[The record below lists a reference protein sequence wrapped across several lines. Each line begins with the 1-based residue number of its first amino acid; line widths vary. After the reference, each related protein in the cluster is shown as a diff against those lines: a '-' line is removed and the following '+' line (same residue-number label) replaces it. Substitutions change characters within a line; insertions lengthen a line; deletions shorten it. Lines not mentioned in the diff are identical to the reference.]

1 MSDERDLRADAR
13 DAARAVRRR
22 RLITYASGVAVAV
35 MLSLIFMGLIG
46 RSKLQS
52 ARAAADQ
59 QRAEV
64 RQVVEQQEPQDRIAI
79 EKRRYD
85 ELVTRYNATADTITG
100 SWAARFFSLD
110 RELPLSNEVDDW

>member
-1 MSDERDLRADAR
+1 MRSAY

-22 RLITYASGVAVAV
+22 RLITYASGVSVAL

-46 RSKLQS
+46 RSTLQS
-52 ARAAADQ
+52 ARVAADE
-59 QRAEV
+59 QRAQV
-64 RQVVEQQEPQDRIAI
+64 RLVIERQETGDRVAI

-85 ELVTRYNATADTITG
+85 ELAATYNREADSITG

-110 RELPLSNEVDDW
+110 KELPLSSEVDGW